1 MHKRMYEFFE
11 DNNILYEL
19 QFGFRKKM
27 STGHSLVEITEEI
40 KESIDNGKF
49 GCGIFIDLKKAFDTV
64 NHQILL
70 VKLEHYGI
78 RGALLKWFESYLT
91 DRKQYVYHNGIAS
104 SMESITCGVPQGS
117 VLGPLLFLIYVNDLP
132 NISDK
137 LRFFL
142 FADDTNI
149 YHDSDDLVELEK
161 TMNQELRKLS
171 LWLNKNRLALNAGKT
186 NCVIFRANKRV
197 YHNVKIILNRKAIKQ
212 KDHVKYFVI
221 LMDEHLNWKKQI
233 TNVTKKICWHFS

>member
-1 MHKRMYEFFE
+1 MC
-11 DNNILYEL
+11 L
-19 QFGFRKKM
+19 
-27 STGHSLVEITEEI
+27 SLCV
-40 KESIDNGKF
+40 
-49 GCGIFIDLKKAFDTV
+49 C
-64 NHQILL
+64 
-70 VKLEHYGI
+70 
-78 RGALLKWFESYLT
+78 
-91 DRKQYVYHNGIAS
+91 
-104 SMESITCGVPQGS
+104 GS
-117 VLGPLLFLIYVNDLP
+117 VLRPLLFLICVNDLP

-161 TMNQELRKLS
+161 TVNQELRKLS

-212 KDHVKYFVI
+212 KDHVKYLGI

-233 TNVTKKICWHFS
+233 TNVTKKISRFVGILAKLRSYFDPKVTKVTYVT

>member
-1 MHKRMYEFFE
+1 MC
-11 DNNILYEL
+11 L
-19 QFGFRKKM
+19 
-27 STGHSLVEITEEI
+27 SLCV
-40 KESIDNGKF
+40 
-49 GCGIFIDLKKAFDTV
+49 C
-64 NHQILL
+64 
-70 VKLEHYGI
+70 
-78 RGALLKWFESYLT
+78 
-91 DRKQYVYHNGIAS
+91 
-104 SMESITCGVPQGS
+104 GS
-117 VLGPLLFLIYVNDLP
+117 VLRPLLFLICVNDLP

-212 KDHVKYFVI
+212 KDHVKYLGI
-221 LMDEHLNWKKQI
+221 LMDEH
-233 TNVTKKICWHFS
+233 H